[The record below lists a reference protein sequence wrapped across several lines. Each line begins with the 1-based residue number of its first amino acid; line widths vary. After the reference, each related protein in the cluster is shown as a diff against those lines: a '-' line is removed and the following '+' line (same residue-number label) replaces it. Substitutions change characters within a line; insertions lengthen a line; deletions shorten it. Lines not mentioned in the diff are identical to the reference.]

1 MSTYMDN
8 QKGYVLDR
16 THISRLVYIYIYVEE
31 TNSVFWYECEASR
44 LVPNQNVN
52 ISRNITIKNA
62 EQEKPK
68 KSPCWIQ
75 GVRNW
80 YEIDNEID
88 IEPDTICFEKSIL
101 GGRLKL
107 SSKTIWG
114 KNSKGMRKYTFIPHL
129 RGYPRYCV
137 ASSHNPSKNDMY
149 VRVEIQKWNENETMP
164 MGILVEDIGSVNDP
178 SCFEKV
184 LRFGYCTLPRSRTKI
199 HRSWN
204 KLLLSDEN
212 IQLKKDESIQVP
224 AEEDW
229 TKYDTFSIDPEGC
242 KDVDDALSYNKETNE
257 LAIHIASPT
266 ETFNDGTQSIELHNV
281 AKHQSETI
289 YHSTICNLLPN
300 KLVEKHSLLEKE
312 ERDCLSVIF
321 GLNGNIRLVK
331 SKVCV
336 NENLTYENSSDRV
349 NDISEGISTI
359 FNIEK
364 HLLSD
369 IHELVSLCMIKANAY
384 VANWL
389 IKNRGDKSIL
399 RVAEKGERA
408 WYMFYDKSKDMS
420 HNSLELKEY
429 THFTSPLRRFADQLV
444 HRSILYDYHATH
456 LELMF
461 VNRSKFLRG
470 HMDTEYY
477 LTKLFKLEEKSENTD
492 VISLKGTIIDMNSHY
507 GRIQLNDKVLS
518 IPIVSNIIV
527 DYFNIEIVNE
537 KIRIEYIPN
546 PTMYFECNIGD
557 ECICNLKW
565 NSVEGLEGFLYE
577 WVQPPIQ
584 NWVRELIK

>member
-1 MSTYMDN
+1 M
-8 QKGYVLDR
+8 R
-16 THISRLVYIYIYVEE
+16 YIL
-31 TNSVFWYECEASR
+31 TQS
-44 LVPNQNVN
+44 
-52 ISRNITIKNA
+52 
-62 EQEKPK
+62 
-68 KSPCWIQ
+68 
-75 GVRNW
+75 
-80 YEIDNEID
+80 
-88 IEPDTICFEKSIL
+88 
-101 GGRLKL
+101 
-107 SSKTIWG
+107 
-114 KNSKGMRKYTFIPHL
+114 
-129 RGYPRYCV
+129 
-137 ASSHNPSKNDMY
+137 SKNDMY

-349 NDISEGISTI
+349 NDISEGT
-359 FNIEK
+359 
-364 HLLSD
+364 
-369 IHELVSLCMIKANAY
+369 
-384 VANWL
+384 
-389 IKNRGDKSIL
+389 
-399 RVAEKGERA
+399 
-408 WYMFYDKSKDMS
+408 
-420 HNSLELKEY
+420 
-429 THFTSPLRRFADQLV
+429 Q
-444 HRSILYDYHATH
+444 
-456 LELMF
+456 
-461 VNRSKFLRG
+461 
-470 HMDTEYY
+470 YY
-477 LTKLFKLEEKSENTD
+477 
-492 VISLKGTIIDMNSHY
+492 I
-507 GRIQLNDKVLS
+507 
-518 IPIVSNIIV
+518 
-527 DYFNIEIVNE
+527 
-537 KIRIEYIPN
+537 
-546 PTMYFECNIGD
+546 
-557 ECICNLKW
+557 
-565 NSVEGLEGFLYE
+565 
-577 WVQPPIQ
+577 
-584 NWVRELIK
+584 

>member
-1 MSTYMDN
+1 
-8 QKGYVLDR
+8 
-16 THISRLVYIYIYVEE
+16 
-31 TNSVFWYECEASR
+31 
-44 LVPNQNVN
+44 
-52 ISRNITIKNA
+52 
-62 EQEKPK
+62 
-68 KSPCWIQ
+68 
-75 GVRNW
+75 
-80 YEIDNEID
+80 
-88 IEPDTICFEKSIL
+88 
-101 GGRLKL
+101 
-107 SSKTIWG
+107 
-114 KNSKGMRKYTFIPHL
+114 
-129 RGYPRYCV
+129 
-137 ASSHNPSKNDMY
+137 
-149 VRVEIQKWNENETMP
+149 
-164 MGILVEDIGSVNDP
+164 
-178 SCFEKV
+178 
-184 LRFGYCTLPRSRTKI
+184 
-199 HRSWN
+199 
-204 KLLLSDEN
+204 
-212 IQLKKDESIQVP
+212 
-224 AEEDW
+224 
-229 TKYDTFSIDPEGC
+229 
-242 KDVDDALSYNKETNE
+242 
-257 LAIHIASPT
+257 
-266 ETFNDGTQSIELHNV
+266 
-281 AKHQSETI
+281 
-289 YHSTICNLLPN
+289 
-300 KLVEKHSLLEKE
+300 
-312 ERDCLSVIF
+312 
-321 GLNGNIRLVK
+321 
-331 SKVCV
+331 V

-389 IKNRGDKSIL
+389 IKNRGNKSIL